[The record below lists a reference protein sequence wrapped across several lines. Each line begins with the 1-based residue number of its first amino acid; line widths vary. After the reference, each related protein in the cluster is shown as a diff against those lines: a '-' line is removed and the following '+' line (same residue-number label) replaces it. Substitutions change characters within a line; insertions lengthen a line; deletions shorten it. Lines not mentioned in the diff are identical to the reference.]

1 MMPDGPGVYG
11 GWPSSGEIGDQKFTT
26 KSLIIIIAKDMM
38 ESSGM
43 RGYHCGS
50 TSRGVDT
57 VQVMVITSLYNDE
70 ERLKMIMIL
79 TFMMMV
85 IFTDQPSLW
94 PKQGSTLER
103 RENLC
108 QQVFLLPNV

>member
-1 MMPDGPGVYG
+1 MIRKSPPRVFLTI
-11 GWPSSGEIGDQKFTT
+11 IG
-26 KSLIIIIAKDMM
+26 KDMM

-57 VQVMVITSLYNDE
+57 VQVMVITSLYDDE

-108 QQVFLLPNV
+108 